1 MTLKQEQLA
10 RVFEVNGVRFPD
22 LDPSLTPMEV
32 RDLIAAAGRPEL
44 SSAEVRGPEIRG
56 NELVFTLHRAVGT
69 KALAPA
75 SDTSVQAREA
85 AVRQALRVIRK
96 RTFQP
101 NIREAQ
107 LAACLTQAEVGAA
120 GNHRLQTP
128 GVLVPWVF

>member
-1 MTLKQEQLA
+1 MALKQELLT

-22 LDPSLTPMEV
+22 LDPSLTPIEV

-44 SSAEVRGPEIRG
+44 SSAEVRGPELRA

-75 SDTSVQAREA
+75 SSVAVEA
-85 AVRQALRVIRK
+85 KQLAVTQALQVIRR
-96 RTFQP
+96 RTVKP
-101 NIREAQ
+101 NVKEAQ
-107 LAACLTQAEVGAA
+107 LAACLNKAEAPATGK
-120 GNHRLQTP
+120 GRIQTP